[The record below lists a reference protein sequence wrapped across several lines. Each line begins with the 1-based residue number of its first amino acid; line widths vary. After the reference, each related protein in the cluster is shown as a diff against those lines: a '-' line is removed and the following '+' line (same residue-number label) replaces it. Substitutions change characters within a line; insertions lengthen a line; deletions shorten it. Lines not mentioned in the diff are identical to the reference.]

1 MQISLDVLRDSNFA
15 LYEVACNQ
23 TGQNSGMCEI
33 DMDKLRTNLL
43 VKSIEREQL
52 QRAREQKAAEQRVVE
67 KKAAEQKAADEAA
80 ASALFKQLIRQ
91 GLRDCKENAE
101 LIYNHII
108 ANAEGYISESS
119 VNAAVSQNDL
129 LWDPTEP
136 LPNGEPRLPIDSNEH
151 TMKAASVMQLKDL
164 IDRRRE
170 ATGEK
175 YLSPRGSFGSKF

>member
-52 QRAREQKAAEQRVVE
+52 QRAREQKAA
-67 KKAAEQKAADEAA
+67 DEAA
-80 ASALFKQLIRQ
+80 ASALCKQLIRQ

-119 VNAAVSQNDL
+119 VNPAVSQNDL

-175 YLSPRGSFGSKF
+175 YLRPRGSFGSKF